1 MAYCRAKGY
10 DWEGLY
16 NLFNRVSC
24 WCCPLQPLSE
34 LRTLR
39 KYFPDLWQQLKQI
52 DAKSWILFK
61 ENASVTDLEKRFDLE
76 EALEAAG
83 EKITTRAFYTDLKR
97 HLAGEITVEEILQ
110 ERREKRDREIADKQI
125 PGQQSIPI

>member
-1 MAYCRAKGY
+1 MAYCRGQGY

-16 NLFNRVSC
+16 NLFKRVSC
-24 WCCPLQPLSE
+24 WCCPLKQLAE

-39 KYFPDLWQQLKQI
+39 KYFPDLWHELKQI
-52 DAKSWILFK
+52 DAQSWIRFK
-61 ENASVTDLEKRFDLE
+61 ENASVADLEKRFDLE

-83 EKITTRAFYTDLKR
+83 EKITNRAFYTDLKR
-97 HLAGEITVEEILQ
+97 LLAGEITAEGILQ
-110 ERREKRDREIADKQI
+110 ERREKRAKEIAAKQI